1 MSVKIEYLDNKI
13 PILMEKLNN
22 TSTISLGVFIR
33 AGAQD
38 ELPEES
44 GLSHYIEHMM
54 FKGTTKRSAKE
65 ISEMIDI
72 EGGDINAYTGR
83 RSTVYY
89 IKMLHNKIDKG
100 IDVLSDMFLNS
111 TFTQENLDK
120 ERNVIIEEIKM
131 YKDIP
136 EDIVHDENI
145 RYAIDGPQGNSIL
158 GTEETLNG
166 ISREKFL
173 NYYKLMYKPS
183 NIVISVAGKIDYEE
197 IFDLVNKTFGKL
209 KNNSKMRKKN
219 ISYKILQGENI
230 IKKETNQV
238 HVCVNARGTS
248 LLDERKYISSIISS
262 VLGGGMSSR
271 LFQKIREERGL
282 AYSVYSYSSSFF
294 EDGLFSVYAGTTKKD
309 YKKVIDIVRKEFLD
323 IKKKG
328 IEQKEFIKA
337 KNQILSS
344 LVFSM
349 ENSKNRMERMG
360 NSYMLYNKV
369 QKLKDITEKIEK
381 IKLDDIV
388 DVAKYMFDEN
398 YYSLTVLGNL
408 K

>member
-1 MSVKIEYLDNKI
+1 MSVKIGYLDNKI
-13 PILMEKLNN
+13 PVLMEKINN
-22 TSTISLGVFIR
+22 TSTVSLGVFIKT
-33 AGAQD
+33 GAQE
-38 ELPEES
+38 ELPDES

-54 FKGTTKRSAKE
+54 FKGTKKRSAKD
-65 ISEMIDI
+65 ISEIIDI

-89 IKMLHNKIDKG
+89 IKMLHDKIDKG
-100 IDVLSDMFLNS
+100 VDVLSDMFLNS

-120 ERNVIIEEIKM
+120 ERSVIIEEIKM

-145 RYAIDGPQGNSIL
+145 KYAIKGPQGNSVL
-158 GTEETLNG
+158 GTEKSLNN

-173 NYYKLMYKPS
+173 NYYKLMYKAS
-183 NIVISVAGKIDYEE
+183 NMVISVAGKIDYDQ
-197 IFDLVNKTFGKL
+197 IFGLLNKTFGKI
-209 KNNSKMRKKN
+209 KDNSKIRKN
-219 ISYKILQGENI
+219 DVSYKIVKGENI
-230 IKKETNQV
+230 IKKDINQV
-238 HVCVNARGTS
+238 HLCVNTRGTS
-248 LLDERKYISSIISS
+248 LLDERKYTSSIISS

-271 LFQKIREERGL
+271 LFQKIREELGL

-309 YKKVIDIVRKEFLD
+309 YRKVIDIIRKEFSD
-323 IKKKG
+323 IREKG
-328 IEQKEFIKA
+328 IEEKEFIKA

-349 ENSKNRMERMG
+349 ESSKNRMERMG
-360 NSYMLYNKV
+360 NSYILYKKV
-369 QKLKDITEKIEK
+369 QNIKEITEKIEK
-381 IKLDDIV
+381 IKIEDII

-398 YYSLTVLGNL
+398 YYSLTVVGNV